1 MTAVTSFARF
11 FVLGTA
17 LLAMAACTPV
27 WRPDGV
33 TASDV
38 PPGANSFATDTKLE
52 IIQTFE
58 DVTAKADPTEIEA
71 YRAIAMTAFTE
82 KLQAEKLSLLPANA
96 DAPLKMRFEILIR
109 RWDPLFGGGAY
120 TKAIVT
126 NQSGKEL
133 FTTNT
138 AAPLDLIL
146 NGLDSKIA
154 LRDAS
159 SRLAD
164 GIINGLKPLRSPAS

>member
-1 MTAVTSFARF
+1 MNSVTSLTKIC
-11 FVLGTA
+11 VLGA
-17 LLAMAACTPV
+17 VLLAMAACTPV

-33 TASDV
+33 TTSDV

-58 DVTAKADPTEIEA
+58 DVTAKAEPTEIEA

-82 KLQAEKLSLLPANA
+82 KLQTEKLSLVPADA
-96 DAPLKMRFEILIR
+96 DAPLKMRFEVIVR
-109 RWDPLFGGGAY
+109 RWDPIFGGGAY

-159 SRLAD
+159 RRLAD
-164 GIINGLKPLRSPAS
+164 GVINGLKPLRSPTS

>member
-1 MTAVTSFARF
+1 MTAFTSLAKACL
-11 FVLGTA
+11 LGA
-17 LLAMAACTPV
+17 VLLAVTACTPV

-58 DVTAKADPTEIEA
+58 DVTAKAEPAEIEA
-71 YRAIAMTAFTE
+71 YRAIATTAFTE
-82 KLQAEKLSLLPANA
+82 KLQTEKLSLVPANA

-159 SRLAD
+159 RRLAD
-164 GIINGLKPLRSPAS
+164 GVINGLSPLRAPAS